1 MIGLGWLP
9 AGSHVESDWIQSGPI
24 PVTYRF
30 LRLQA
35 RLEQIKDNK
44 SGEQL
49 MNNGNDNEMAKA
61 VSKFYSNGLLQG
73 KRQIQ

>member
-49 MNNGNDNEMAKA
+49 MVSSIKSIA
-61 VSKFYSNGLLQG
+61 VYLLLHEQ
-73 KRQIQ
+73 KIEDIF